1 MSDNE
6 TQANFDDE
14 LARLKAGA
22 ELMAQVVSSNPEL
35 AAQFAAAMES
45 AQATAEERERQAQ
58 DGAKA
63 NALKMLN
70 DSVRQTLSAAVAV
83 ASEPVV
89 EPEPEP
95 EPEPAA

>member
-6 TQANFDDE
+6 TQAHFDNE
-14 LARLKAGA
+14 LAKLKAGA
-22 ELMAQVVSSNPEL
+22 ELMAQIAATNPEI

-58 DGAKA
+58 DDAKA

-70 DSVRQTLSAAVAV
+70 NSVRQILSAAVAV

-95 EPEPAA
+95 AA

>member
-1 MSDNE
+1 MSENE
-6 TQANFDDE
+6 TQAHFDNE
-14 LARLKAGA
+14 LAKLKAGA
-22 ELMAQVVSSNPEL
+22 ELMAQIAATNPEI

-58 DGAKA
+58 DDAKA

-70 DSVRQTLSAAVAV
+70 DSVRQILSAAVAV

-95 EPEPAA
+95 AA